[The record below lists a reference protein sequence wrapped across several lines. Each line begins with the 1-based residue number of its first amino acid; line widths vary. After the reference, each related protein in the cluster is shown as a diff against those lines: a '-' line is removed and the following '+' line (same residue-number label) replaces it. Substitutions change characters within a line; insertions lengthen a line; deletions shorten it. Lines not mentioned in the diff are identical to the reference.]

1 MLHNRLSTHPE
12 IFSLLQPSSKI
23 GQILSSLIGQTKWLY
38 ANQIINLAK
47 IFKLL
52 LALTYINK
60 SLHFHNMYLL
70 YKIFV
75 VPFPFTFLGQFELF
89 SEVFKECN
97 LSCFQRFSRNCK
109 PKMAVLKSLH
119 VYMTTSHNTQA

>member
-52 LALTYINK
+52 LALTYIDK
-60 SLHFHNMYLL
+60 SLHFHNIYLL

-75 VPFPFTFLGQFELF
+75 VPFTFTFLGQFELF
-89 SEVFKECN
+89 SEVFKE
-97 LSCFQRFSRNCK
+97 L
-109 PKMAVLKSLH
+109 
-119 VYMTTSHNTQA
+119 